1 MASHLL
7 IIPNAAGAPAA
18 RAISAQANGEA
29 DANGAFAAFLGAPS
43 QQDNAK
49 ASTEASLGLGNLL
62 SLAFGAGLTG
72 EDDQET
78 ADPEA
83 IAAPI
88 DAILPFQAE
97 TTPALGDLIDGLV
110 DLKARL
116 DAGEPLDPEALKRL
130 DAMLQSLGEALDI
143 DLTKLPSVDELAALA
158 TADLPEGASFQDQL
172 TKALAPVAQSLVGG
186 EVTADVELSTLAK
199 SVGDKLAALLQ
210 SLNAGD
216 LDPEKLAALGLDAET
231 NIDADLQAAI
241 TKLLTPAAP
250 VDPAATAPALAAPA
264 LKLTEPVLSGRPAEP
279 AAAAETADAPTSTPV
294 VAVDTNKD
302 ASADTSGDSK
312 SDDKKPA
319 DTKAAVTIASTVD
332 KLPDQQSAGQTPQQI
347 SRVDAAAAPR
357 VVQAGYQTSQQQ
369 LNLPQ
374 LAFELVRQVNDGNTR
389 FQMRLDP
396 PELGRIDVKLDIDAS
411 GQVNARLTVEKA
423 ETLDL
428 MQRDQRGLEKALQQ
442 AGLDGAKT
450 NLEFSLKQNPG
461 GNQQGQDGN
470 GRTPLFG
477 GEVTAEADEAPLPT
491 VNLYRGSLT
500 ASGVNIIA

>member
-7 IIPNAAGAPAA
+7 IIPNAPGASAPRGISAPANA
-18 RAISAQANGEA
+18 EA
-29 DANGAFAAFLGAPS
+29 GANGAFAAFLGAPAR
-43 QQDNAK
+43 QDNAT
-49 ASTEASLGLGNLL
+49 ASTESGLGLGNLL
-62 SLAFGAGLTG
+62 SLAFGTGLTG
-72 EDDQET
+72 EEDQET

-88 DAILPFQAE
+88 EAILPFQAE
-97 TTPALGDLIDGLV
+97 TTPVLGDLIDSLA
-110 DLKARL
+110 DLKARI
-116 DAGEPLDPEALKRL
+116 DAGEPLDSEALKRL
-130 DAMLQSLGEALDI
+130 DAMLQSLAETLDI
-143 DLTKLPSVDELAALA
+143 DLAKLPSVDELAALA
-158 TADLPEGASFQDQL
+158 TADLPEGASFEDQL
-172 TKALAPVAQSLVGG
+172 TKALAPLAQSLLGG
-186 EVTADVELSTLAK
+186 AVTADVDLSSLAK

-216 LDPEKLAALGLDAET
+216 IDPEKLAALGVDTEAAP
-231 NIDADLQAAI
+231 DADLQAAI
-241 TKLLTPAAP
+241 TKLLKPAAP
-250 VDPAATAPALAAPA
+250 VDPATTAPALAAPA
-264 LKLTEPVLSGRPAEP
+264 LKLTEPVLSGKPSAEP
-279 AAAAETADAPTSTPV
+279 AVTLETTDAPAPV
-294 VAVDTNKD
+294 VAVDADKD
-302 ASADTSGDSK
+302 ADPDTAGGSG
-312 SDDKKPA
+312 SDDKKPNE
-319 DTKAAVTIASTVD
+319 TKAAVTIAAAVD
-332 KLPDQQSAGQTPQQI
+332 KLPDQQLASQTPQQI

-461 GNQQGQDGN
+461 GNQQGQDGS
-470 GRTPLFG
+470 GRQPRFAG
-477 GEVTAEADEAPLPT
+477 DASSEPDETPLPT